1 MTWPIGVLATKE
13 HSWSQRFTPDISP
26 PAGTMLSAVSH
37 CVSNASLMI
46 QKNGSLHSKSLKLM
60 DVLIGV
66 PYLNDITSDALNT
79 ASQNTATEVQL
90 PSLRMRF
97 KFENWS
103 MNVITPENTDIIT
116 SSIFLVRAFL
126 NVPPCCSALRLHA
139 SWSAHLSDE
148 GNAWSLCCNKLCI
161 CFTKMPWNA
170 ETSIS

>member
-1 MTWPIGVLATKE
+1 MYI
-13 HSWSQRFTPDISP
+13 

-97 KFENWS
+97 KFEN
-103 MNVITPENTDIIT
+103 
-116 SSIFLVRAFL
+116 
-126 NVPPCCSALRLHA
+126 
-139 SWSAHLSDE
+139 
-148 GNAWSLCCNKLCI
+148 
-161 CFTKMPWNA
+161 
-170 ETSIS
+170 